1 MSTFSLYNNKIHT
14 TVNGSK
20 IRDHEL
26 TREKIVLETTDALH
40 TKYSIKGNFDPL
52 FGLNDICADVFDP
65 LASSAFWTCFQR
77 YS

>member
-26 TREKIVLETTDALH
+26 TREKIVLETTDALY
-40 TKYSIKGNFDPL
+40 TKYSINFDPL
-52 FGLNDICADVFDP
+52 FRLNEICSDIFDT
-65 LASSAFWTCFQR
+65 LASSAF
-77 YS
+77 